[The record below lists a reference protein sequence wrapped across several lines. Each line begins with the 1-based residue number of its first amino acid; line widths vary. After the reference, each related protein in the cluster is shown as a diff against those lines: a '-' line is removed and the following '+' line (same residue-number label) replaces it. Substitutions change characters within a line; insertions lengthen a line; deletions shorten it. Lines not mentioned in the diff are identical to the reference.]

1 MKNKKYTT
9 KERFKILESTVATL
23 YVAIEKLS
31 RRVDVVDE
39 FLTKA
44 TKDFKDEW
52 KTYIRIY

>member
-1 MKNKKYTT
+1 MKSKKYTT

-31 RRVDVVDE
+31 KRINSIDE

-44 TKDFKDEW
+44 TKDYKE
-52 KTYIRIY
+52 